1 MAENEEHPAEG
12 AAPAPRGP
20 GETPAAETPAGAAP
34 AAEAPPA
41 AGPPPAAHSHEGAP
55 PPPPPPGGTAPYAT
69 PAPAGP
75 GRFRRWSANA
85 GVRMGALAI
94 VAGLVGGL
102 VGGGIVAAFNGDGHD
117 HEGPVLFQREMRGAP
132 GFRAPGYWGQ
142 QPNRVPQF
150 GRGLPQPNQ
159 PDQPVQPPTPVPPTP
174 SPKSS
179 G

>member
-1 MAENEEHPAEG
+1 MAEHEEHPAEG
-12 AAPAPRGP
+12 TPRGP
-20 GETPAAETPAGAAP
+20 DETPAG
-34 AAEAPPA
+34 EAPPA
-41 AGPPPAAHSHEGAP
+41 AGAPAAHPHEGAP

-69 PAPAGP
+69 TAPAPPAPAPP
-75 GRFRRWSANA
+75 GRFSRWSANA
-85 GVRMGALAI
+85 GVRMGAVAI

-117 HEGPVLFQREMRGAP
+117 HAVPVRFAP
-132 GFRAPGYWGQ
+132 GMQRGGPGFGAPGYWGQ

-150 GRGLPQPNQ
+150 RRGIPQPNQ
-159 PDQPVQPPTPVPPTP
+159 PVQPATPVPPTP